1 MSYASFRIFSG
12 RATRKCDG
20 RATKL
25 KRRAKQMTQSN
36 KAALITPADPNKDQ
50 VSETRRVLREM
61 NDAADRAIDD
71 QLARSTPM
79 TPKK

>member
-1 MSYASFRIFSG
+1 
-12 RATRKCDG
+12 
-20 RATKL
+20 
-25 KRRAKQMTQSN
+25 MTQSN